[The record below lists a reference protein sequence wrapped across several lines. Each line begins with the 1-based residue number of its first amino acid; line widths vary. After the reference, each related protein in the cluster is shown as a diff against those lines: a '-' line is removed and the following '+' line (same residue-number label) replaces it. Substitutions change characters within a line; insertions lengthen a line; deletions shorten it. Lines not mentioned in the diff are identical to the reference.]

1 MLSLL
6 PTHVQLP
13 GEIISMIAEATV
25 EPFSLELDHHIR
37 NNDPSNELT
46 ITGLPIYHLAF
57 ISRTFQHGV
66 DRGLRNNYTGRL
78 ILRVGYIRRAK
89 DLLRRYGLDWI
100 IPETKYLHIHL
111 LEDNFVL
118 PDETT
123 DFQQYNN
130 LEDITVT
137 HIRKAMYSDLDYNP
151 VYGSPDNRHNTTS
164 VVRNVLTFLQPR
176 LSNRPISIVKVALA
190 MGPERVV
197 TLYQNVE
204 VQICR
209 SKYCR
214 YFLQH
219 YKTDTLEWDI
229 RSPPP
234 DPCKEHE

>member
-1 MLSLL
+1 MSSLL

-25 EPFSLELDHHIR
+25 EPFSLELDHYIR

-66 DRGLRNNYTGRL
+66 DRGLLSSYTGRL
-78 ILRVGYIRRAK
+78 ILRVGYIRQAK
-89 DLLRRYGLDWI
+89 DLLRRYGLEWI
-100 IPETKYLHIHL
+100 IPETKYLHLHF

-123 DFQQYNN
+123 YFQQYIN
-130 LEDITVT
+130 LEDVNVT
-137 HIRKAMYSDLDYNP
+137 HTRKAMYSELDYNP
-151 VYGSPDNRHNTTS
+151 VRGSPDNKHNS
-164 VVRNVLTFLQPR
+164 VSIARNVLTFLQPKLPSR
-176 LSNRPISIVKVALA
+176 QISIVKLALA
-190 MGPERVV
+190 TGPERVV
-197 TLYQNVE
+197 TVYVNVE
-204 VQICR
+204 IRLCR

-214 YFLQH
+214 ALLQR

-229 RSPPP
+229 RSAP
-234 DPCKEHE
+234 DVCKEHE